1 MAAVSSPLPN
11 QPAVAIKPGR
21 RLLRQAAG
29 SRWALALTIV
39 LGLLAG
45 LITVGQAW
53 LLSRVVSRVFLQ
65 GASLAQVL
73 VPLLMF
79 LGLALLR
86 AGLVWGSEATA
97 HTLANGIK
105 RALRTRLAAHLLA
118 LGPAYRHGERS
129 GELANT
135 AVEAIEALDA
145 YYRQYLPQVALAA
158 LVPVAVLLFVA
169 PRDWVSGLVLLLTAP
184 LIPIFMVLIGSA
196 AEALT
201 RRQWTSLSRMSA
213 HFLDVLQGLATLKH
227 LGRSRA
233 QIEAIARI
241 SDHFR
246 QATMGVLRVAFLSA
260 LVLEMVATLST
271 AVVAVQVG
279 LRLLYGHLAFE
290 QAFFVLLLAPEF
302 YLPLRLLGSRFHASV
317 EAISAMERIGE
328 VLDTRPRLQTG
339 GRAGGQSGASVDGR
353 AVLPLPAAA
362 STSIVF
368 EDVHYAYEQGRRPA
382 LDGVSFRIDPGET
395 VALVGGSGSGKTT
408 VAYLLLGFLTPDRGR
423 ITLAECKGHS
433 AGERSFHSAAERTSD
448 SLGESAGPLPA
459 SQSLVDLPPAV
470 WRQQV
475 TWVPQEPYL
484 FHGTL
489 AQNLRLARPEATMDE
504 VVWAAR
510 QAHAHAFVET
520 LPQGYDTLVGERG
533 ARLSGGQI
541 QRLALARAFL
551 KDAPW
556 LVLDEATANLDPE
569 VEALVQEALGRLL
582 RGKTALLIAHR
593 LNTVYQS
600 DRILVLDAGQLVEE
614 GKHTELLRRD
624 GVYRRLVGAYA
635 AGGMP

>member
-1 MAAVSSPLPN
+1 LSLVP
-11 QPAVAIKPGR
+11 IKPGR
-21 RLLRQAAG
+21 RLLQQAVASG
-29 SRWALALTIV
+29 PTLALTV
-39 LGLLAG
+39 ALGLLAG

-53 LLSRVVSRVFLQ
+53 LLSQVVSRVFLQ
-65 GASLAQVL
+65 GQDLAGIAS
-73 VPLLMF
+73 PLLAF
-79 LGLALLR
+79 LLLALLR
-86 AGLVWGSEATA
+86 TGLVWGSEAAA
-97 HTLANGIK
+97 HALAEGIK
-105 RALRTRLAAHLLA
+105 RDLRARLAAHLLA

-135 AVEAIEALDA
+135 AVEGIEALDA

-158 LVPVAVLLFVA
+158 LVPLAVLFVVI
-169 PRDWVSGLVLLLTAP
+169 PRDWVSGLVLFLTAP
-184 LIPIFMVLIGSA
+184 LIPLFMILIGSA

-233 QIEAIARI
+233 QVEAIARI
-241 SDHFR
+241 SNQFR

-317 EAISAMERIGE
+317 EAVSAIERIGAI
-328 VLDTRPRLQTG
+328 LDTPPQPG
-339 GRAGGQSGASVDGR
+339 AGAGPEAQSGDLFEGR
-353 AVLPLPAAA
+353 DTTPLPAAA
-362 STSIVF
+362 STAIVF

-382 LDGVSFRIDPGET
+382 LEGVSFRIGPGET
-395 VALVGGSGSGKTT
+395 VALVGSSGSGKTT
-408 VAYLLLGFLTPDRGR
+408 VAYLLLGFLAPDRGR
-423 ITLAECKGHS
+423 ITL
-433 AGERSFHSAAERTSD
+433 
-448 SLGESAGPLPA
+448 ESARHSPA
-459 SQSLVDLPPAV
+459 SRSLADLPPPA
-470 WRQQV
+470 WRQLV
-475 TWVPQEPYL
+475 AWVPQEPYL
-484 FHGTL
+484 FHGTV
-489 AQNLRLARPEATMDE
+489 AQNLRLARPAATMDE

-510 QAHAHAFVET
+510 QAHAHTFVEA
-520 LPQGYDTLVGERG
+520 LPRGYQTLVGERG

-593 LNTVYQS
+593 LTTVYRA
-600 DRILVLDAGQLVEE
+600 DRILVLDGGRLVEE
-614 GKHTELLRRD
+614 GEHAELLRRD

-635 AGGMP
+635 AGGVP